1 MEVGELYTY
10 VYLKRPLNEIYS
22 DPSSVPEEF
31 LMEWFKDKYDYQR
44 LHSDEELLEFLE
56 LTPEQIMTW
65 LKDAAI
71 FAWEAKREWL
81 KGLHVSSTSSSKLR
95 ENQ

>member
-1 MEVGELYTY
+1 MDVKELYKY
-10 VYLKRPLNEIYS
+10 AYLKRPLNEIYS

-31 LMEWFKDKYDYQR
+31 LMEWFKDNYDYQR
-44 LHSDEELLEFLE
+44 RHSDEELKEFLE

-65 LKDAAI
+65 LEEAAI
-71 FAWEAKREWL
+71 FAWEAKRAWL
-81 KGLHVSSTSSSKLR
+81 KRSKRSSASSNKLT

>member
-10 VYLKRPLNEIYS
+10 AYLKRPLNEIYS

-56 LTPEQIMTW
+56 MTPEQIMTW
-65 LKDAAI
+65 LEEAAI

-81 KGLHVSSTSSSKLR
+81 RRSNESMGSK
-95 ENQ
+95 